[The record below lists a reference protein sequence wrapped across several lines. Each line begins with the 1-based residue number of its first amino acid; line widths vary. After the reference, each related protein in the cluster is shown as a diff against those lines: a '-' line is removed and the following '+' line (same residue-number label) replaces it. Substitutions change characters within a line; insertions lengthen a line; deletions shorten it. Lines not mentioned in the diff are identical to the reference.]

1 LGSVGSGVNEILDDV
16 EDISSGLTGDLSQIR
31 NQLITILNVPQGTSL
46 VGFLTNLIQ
55 QILQAVSKLIEQ
67 LLGDLTNL
75 SLLNEILANLQLA
88 SLLQTLVG
96 SLQSILDTLKVSNV

>member
-1 LGSVGSGVNEILDDV
+1 MDDV

-55 QILQAVSKLIEQ
+55 QILRAVSKLIEQ

-75 SLLNEILANLQLA
+75 SLLNGILANLQLA

-96 SLQSILDTLKVSNV
+96 SLQNILDTLKVSNV